1 MNLCFSQ
8 SPREHRASLLSWQV
22 NRSGWYPSKA
32 SEHTGEVVIEGV
44 VAQILG
50 VKLAVHCGRA
60 NRFGLAVQVFR
71 GKVKSQEGRERR
83 EGIEVQV
90 STGYWLP

>member
-8 SPREHRASLLSWQV
+8 SPREQSASLLSWQV
-22 NRSGWYPSKA
+22 NRSGWYPLRA
-32 SEHTGEVVIEGV
+32 SEHTGEVVMEGV

-50 VKLAVHCGRA
+50 VKLAEHCGRVK
-60 NRFGLAVQVFR
+60 RFGLAVQMSR